1 MPRLQAGDHEA
12 LRLLYERHARSI
24 YNFARRLLIDPSGA
38 EDVLQETFL
47 RTYRDR
53 AAFRPTA
60 LFTTWAFTIARNL
73 CVDILRSARRRSEVA
88 ADPLPETGDPR
99 PIPLEHLERLEQET
113 SLRRALAALPT
124 EDREVLLLSRYH
136 GLKYRDIAAIVGA
149 SEDAVK
155 MRVHRALARL
165 RKLLAP

>member
-1 MPRLQAGDHEA
+1 MARLRAGDHEA
-12 LRLLYERHARSI
+12 LRPLYERHARSI
-24 YNFARRLLIDPSGA
+24 YNFARRLLLDPSGA

-47 RTYRDR
+47 RIYRDR

-60 LFTTWAFTIARNL
+60 AFTPWALTIARNL

-99 PIPLEHLERLEQET
+99 PLPLQQLERQEQET
-113 SLRRALAALPT
+113 LLRCAVAALPT
-124 EDREVLLLSRYH
+124 EDREVLVLSRYH

-155 MRVHRALARL
+155 MRAHRALARL
-165 RKLLAP
+165 RTLLVP